1 MIYLALPDTPVL
13 GATLQGREV
22 PADELTD
29 GLTVVFHAPP
39 PEGIDVTIELGTTG
53 PVTLRVL
60 DGSDGLEGL
69 PGFTPRPAGVG
80 IAGSHT
86 SEMAVVAKAYT
97 F

>member
-1 MIYLALPDTPVL
+1 
-13 GATLQGREV
+13 
-22 PADELTD
+22 
-29 GLTVVFHAPP
+29 VFHAPA
-39 PEGIDVTIELGTTG
+39 PESIGVTLELGATG

-60 DGSDGLEGL
+60 DGPDGLEGL